1 MKFIFSLFLFLVV
14 ELSFAQST
22 HLIVKSNEHDKTVDY
37 TLLKNWA
44 AHPFIKDFSD
54 SLPIG
59 INALSNDKNVD
70 VFFVHPT
77 TFTDKN
83 DIAFNADL
91 DNTVLND
98 YTDKSTILYQASAFN
113 ANANVYAP
121 RYRQAHIRCFY
132 IDSLIAEPFFEMA
145 YADVKSA
152 FEYYLA
158 HYNHGN
164 SIIIASHSQGT
175 VHAARLLKEFFEDKA
190 LGNKLICAY
199 LIGMPIRTDYF
210 SKIKPCENGNETGCF
225 VSWRTYKKGYEPLF
239 VQKEHFKAVV
249 TNPLTWS
256 NESTEASI
264 QLNKGGVLKD
274 FSKIVPRVV
283 DAQVHGNILWACK
296 PNVFGK
302 IFFFAKNFHI
312 GDINLYYMNIRE
324 NVSNRIKHYQTQ

>member
-1 MKFIFSLFLFLVV
+1 MKFIFSFFLFLVV
-14 ELSFAQST
+14 ELCFAQST
-22 HLIVKSNEHDKTVDY
+22 HLIVNSNEHVKTVDY

-44 AHPFIKDFSD
+44 AHPFIKDLSD

-59 INALSNDKNVD
+59 INALSNNKNVD

-77 TFTDKN
+77 TFTDKK

-225 VSWRTYKKGYEPLF
+225 VSWRTYKKGYDPLF

-274 FSKIVPRVV
+274 FSKIVPMVV
-283 DAQVHGNILWACK
+283 DAQVYGNILWACK